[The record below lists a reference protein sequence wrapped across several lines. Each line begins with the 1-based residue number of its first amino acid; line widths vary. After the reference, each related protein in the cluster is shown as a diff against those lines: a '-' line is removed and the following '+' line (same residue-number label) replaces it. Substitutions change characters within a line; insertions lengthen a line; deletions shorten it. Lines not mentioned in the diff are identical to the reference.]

1 VPRASLSRLVLAGL
15 LAISLAACA
24 QQTRVTSQWYGERS
38 GLPADRVLVV
48 SMSQDLNIRRSFEDM
63 VVDRLAG
70 TGNTSWASSR
80 EMDTS
85 APVDRESLTK
95 VVQATGANL
104 VTVTRLVD
112 QEIQVGKAG
121 EAAGV
126 RVQRKDQTPLDFF
139 RYDYEFFEDP
149 QYLVPERAVSLQT
162 DVFHGGNG
170 TLLYRIE
177 TVIPPRETR
186 FEISNEA
193 AKAIVAR
200 LRRDGL
206 VR

>member
-1 VPRASLSRLVLAGL
+1 MRHAQLSRLAVAGL
-15 LAISLAACA
+15 LAMLLAACA

-48 SMSQDLNIRRSFEDM
+48 FMSRDLNIRRSFEDM

-70 TGNTSWASSR
+70 SGNTAWASSR

-85 APVDRESLTK
+85 IALDRESLTQ

-104 VTVTRLVD
+104 VTVSRILD
-112 QEIQVGKAG
+112 QQVRVGTTG

-149 QYLVPERAVSLQT
+149 QYLVPEHEVTLQT
-162 DVFHGGNG
+162 DVFHGVNG
-170 TLLYRIE
+170 TLIYRIE
-177 TVIPPRETR
+177 TVIAPRDTR
-186 FEISNEA
+186 FEISNEG
-193 AKAIVAR
+193 AKAIAAR

-206 VR
+206 IR

>member
-1 VPRASLSRLVLAGL
+1 MLHARSSRLALAGL
-15 LAISLAACA
+15 LAMSLAACA
-24 QQTRVTSQWYGERS
+24 QQTRVTSQWYGERG

-48 SMSQDLNIRRSFEDM
+48 SMSRDLNIRRSFEDM
-63 VVDRLAG
+63 VVDRLSS
-70 TGNTSWASSR
+70 TGNSAWASSR

-85 APVDRESLTK
+85 APVDHESLTR

-104 VTVTRLVD
+104 VAVTRLLD
-112 QEIQVGKAG
+112 QQVQVGKTG

-149 QYLVPERAVSLQT
+149 QYLVPERALTLQT
-162 DVFHGGNG
+162 DVFHGANG

-186 FEISNEA
+186 IEISNEA
-193 AKAIVAR
+193 AKAIAAR